1 MVNSQRGAKR
11 RVGYNNLISKKRE
24 WNNCFIK
31 NAHKIS
37 LNLPDLILSEQT
49 GKDKGLLL
57 YSHVTR
63 RLYQNC
69 QHANR
74 LAWTG

>member
-1 MVNSQRGAKR
+1 MLNSQRGAKR

-31 NAHKIS
+31 NAHKNS
-37 LNLPDLILSEQT
+37 LNLPDLFLSEQT
-49 GKDKGLLL
+49 GKDNVLLR

-63 RLYQNC
+63 RLYQNW

-74 LAWTG
+74 LAGTG